1 MRKIWRLMGLEQP
14 RTLVL
19 LCALTLAGA
28 ALSPDFLSPAFPQT
42 WLSGSA
48 VVQQAAAALP
58 WLFTPVLWS
67 LWHALGS
74 MLVVAVLWQGASS
87 AFPSLRLRRSGP
99 ASSLQTGGA
108 VTLLISGGLIGQTGA
123 TEVGLLAALALGVLA
138 AASGMVRDF
147 FDIEADR
154 RAGLRTLPL
163 LVGTDT
169 AVSINMAAVTA
180 AYLLAIFLLLQRIGM
195 QERVLGLFGLTLGT
209 HLHVLRLLGRDPSPT
224 GARRAGGYVMLI
236 FLGVTALYVAA
247 QA

>member
-1 MRKIWRLMGLEQP
+1 MRKIWRLMGQEQP

-42 WLSGSA
+42 RLSGSA
-48 VVQQAAAALP
+48 VFQQAAAALP
-58 WLFTPVLWS
+58 WLFTPAAWS

-74 MLVVAVLWQGASS
+74 MLVMAALWQGALY
-87 AFPSLRLRRSGP
+87 AFPSLRVRQGGP
-99 ASSLQTGGA
+99 AASLKIGGA
-108 VTLLISGGLIGQTGA
+108 VSLSISGGLIGQTGA
-123 TEVGLLAALALGVLA
+123 TEVGLLAALALGILA
-138 AASGMVRDF
+138 AASSLVRDF
-147 FDIEADR
+147 FDIDADR
-154 RAGLRTLPL
+154 QARLRTLPL
-163 LVGTDT
+163 LVGRDM

-195 QERVLGLFGLTLGT
+195 QERVLGLFGLTLGA
-209 HLHVLRLLGRDPSPT
+209 HLHVLRQLGQDPSPT
-224 GARRAGGYVMLI
+224 GARRAGRYVMLI